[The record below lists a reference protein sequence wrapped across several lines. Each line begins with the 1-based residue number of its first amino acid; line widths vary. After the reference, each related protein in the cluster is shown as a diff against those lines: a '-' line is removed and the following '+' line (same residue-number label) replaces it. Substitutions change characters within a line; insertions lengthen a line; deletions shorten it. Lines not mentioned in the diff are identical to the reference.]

1 MCGCCPCL
9 AAEIL
14 IIIKPMNVCW
24 FSFNVYFNQ
33 SIKPL
38 TIKPSKSPSS
48 NQAVLRPYWT
58 TWMSSRCPADVEV
71 NNDLLRSGGPPPP
84 ARGAPRAELD
94 EYIRRKW
101 AAKLRDQ
108 DDQGRAKPWVMC
120 WCFRIC
126 WPRNLDVW
134 DWSKHVELNQLKSGF
149 DPENFGRH

>member
-1 MCGCCPCL
+1 
-9 AAEIL
+9 
-14 IIIKPMNVCW
+14 
-24 FSFNVYFNQ
+24 
-33 SIKPL
+33 
-38 TIKPSKSPSS
+38 
-48 NQAVLRPYWT
+48 VLRPYWT

-120 WCFRIC
+120 WCFRMC